1 MHNSN
6 IKTQRKYEME
16 DLPKFFK
23 DRSKDISKAFSN
35 EVLEISTIRSKNVA
49 SDTQEFSFKL
59 KLLTEVNPNAVLSQT
74 KYLIDFFICLSR
86 KKNFTANI
94 KVLKESE
101 ELYNNYYKTNKT
113 VEKFISNAPIQILL
127 QGITITLQ
135 TNVKNINLNSL
146 QQIEASL
153 NERLKHIEKAK
164 NEEQNQDT
172 LQVEETE
179 NKNENVVKKGNTQDK
194 QIVQSSFGYN
204 IASNRKQITRAPV
217 IVAAMHENF
226 SQLRSLFQ
234 PFNFFNATQFFFQKL
249 PEFPI
254 KNNNMPLG
262 IIPALDQA
270 EKEPVSATQ
279 TTEDS
284 TRNLV
289 SQETE
294 RDIGQTRSHT
304 DYFKANRKK
313 KSKKQAKELS
323 EEEKQSII
331 KQVQLDARVAMIDN
345 LAEHKGKKL
354 DEIFVEVVSEYK
366 NQDSDTFYNIFNSVF
381 NIIYFQDKQLHEIL
395 EPNEISEVLKVLKR
409 PQPPNN
415 SLLGKEYLKKQV
427 DRKKVQL
434 LKLVSGIPI
443 QSSPQLRKISHE
455 ILPSKAV
462 DHLPKTN
469 EAKTRLPTNISL
481 KSPLKAMFSS
491 KETYFCLFLVAASIS
506 ALCLWHLPLG
516 KVSILKELVPTEK
529 RESIGLTLNIGLP
542 ILITLCVLNLAYF
555 LYSEYSVES
564 IEQISK
570 KDLPLRT

>member
-1 MHNSN
+1 
-6 IKTQRKYEME
+6 ME

-35 EVLEISTIRSKNVA
+35 EVLEISTIRSRSVV

-135 TNVKNINLNSL
+135 TDVKNINLNSL

-179 NKNENVVKKGNTQDK
+179 NKNENVVEKGNTQDK

-204 IASNRKQITRAPV
+204 IASNRKQITRPPV

-226 SQLRSLFQ
+226 SWFRSLFQ

-262 IIPALDQA
+262 IIPALDQK

-331 KQVQLDARVAMIDN
+331 KQVQFDARLAIVDN
-345 LAEHKGKKL
+345 LAEHKGK
-354 DEIFVEVVSEYK
+354 
-366 NQDSDTFYNIFNSVF
+366 NSM
-381 NIIYFQDKQLHEIL
+381 K
-395 EPNEISEVLKVLKR
+395 
-409 PQPPNN
+409 
-415 SLLGKEYLKKQV
+415 
-427 DRKKVQL
+427 
-434 LKLVSGIPI
+434 
-443 QSSPQLRKISHE
+443 
-455 ILPSKAV
+455 
-462 DHLPKTN
+462 
-469 EAKTRLPTNISL
+469 
-481 KSPLKAMFSS
+481 
-491 KETYFCLFLVAASIS
+491 
-506 ALCLWHLPLG
+506 
-516 KVSILKELVPTEK
+516 
-529 RESIGLTLNIGLP
+529 
-542 ILITLCVLNLAYF
+542 
-555 LYSEYSVES
+555 YS
-564 IEQISK
+564 
-570 KDLPLRT
+570 